1 MFGIDTQDIQDLK
14 IVDVKVGTGAEA
26 KPGELVRVHY
36 TGWLEDGTKFDS
48 SVDRNEPFNSRSVQ
62 DMLSGLGPRRSRYES
77 RRCSPFVYSV
87 SVSLR

>member
-48 SVDRNEPFNSRSVQ
+48 SVDRNEPFEFP
-62 DMLSGLGPRRSRYES
+62 LGAGYVRNCLPDIWTPKVFRIRI
-77 RRCSPFVYSV
+77 C
-87 SVSLR
+87 